1 MNEEDDEEEV
11 EESSTTDASSSVL
24 SLTTKTNH
32 HRDHHLQQQTHTA
45 RSKLHSSHH
54 PSTSTPVAAA
64 TAASSSSALA
74 SFAAALGRGT
84 FHHSTSPPTN
94 HHGNSHLSSL
104 LGNHHGSS
112 LELNNNSITT
122 NGRVK
127 NPLVPDISLYEDN
140 STPLPL
146 KFSGNHHN
154 LFKGS
159 HQSLPGLPPLTNG
172 TSTSSG
178 SSNTKSGYVNC
189 AVCGVTRFYSC
200 VQRRYG
206 QFTCVTCYRY
216 FRTFLLKPKRYA
228 CPNLGSCPL
237 NVRTRCRACW
247 IKGCISVF
255 SVDSRRQLIIQNNL
269 PVRKLSSLPKSTS
282 SSLLPPGE
290 GGNGNGVSGGDY
302 SSSHQQ
308 HHGYQNGGE
317 SSPVDDAMEDDED
330 IQASPLNGKRGEDEN
345 DEQDLGEEEREDSRD
360 QSSSHYGS
368 MLEPEV
374 SLREDDGD
382 DAGEEGD
389 IDTTNADSN
398 GGIESPP
405 QSSSPVSSHQSTTSL
420 SPPKVPPMTINKLIV
435 TGKKV
440 WSCGKCATC
449 TAEDCGKCI
458 YCLDRPKFGG
468 PFIKKQRCIKRRCLM
483 KIKNKGSG
491 GGTLLTSTLLR
502 K

>member
-1 MNEEDDEEEV
+1 M
-11 EESSTTDASSSVL
+11 
-24 SLTTKTNH
+24 
-32 HRDHHLQQQTHTA
+32 
-45 RSKLHSSHH
+45 
-54 PSTSTPVAAA
+54 
-64 TAASSSSALA
+64 
-74 SFAAALGRGT
+74 
-84 FHHSTSPPTN
+84 
-94 HHGNSHLSSL
+94 
-104 LGNHHGSS
+104 
-112 LELNNNSITT
+112 
-122 NGRVK
+122 
-127 NPLVPDISLYEDN
+127 
-140 STPLPL
+140 
-146 KFSGNHHN
+146 
-154 LFKGS
+154 
-159 HQSLPGLPPLTNG
+159 
-172 TSTSSG
+172 
-178 SSNTKSGYVNC
+178 
-189 AVCGVTRFYSC
+189 
-200 VQRRYG
+200 
-206 QFTCVTCYRY
+206 
-216 FRTFLLKPKRYA
+216 
-228 CPNLGSCPL
+228 GSCPL

-282 SSLLPPGE
+282 SSLLPPDE

-302 SSSHQQ
+302 SPSHQQ
-308 HHGYQNGGE
+308 HHGYRNGGE
-317 SSPVDDAMEDDED
+317 SSPVDDAMEDDEEED

-345 DEQDLGEEEREDSRD
+345 DEQDLGEEEREDSH
-360 QSSSHYGS
+360 QSSPHYGS

-405 QSSSPVSSHQSTTSL
+405 QSSSPVSSHQSTASV

-483 KIKNKGSG
+483 KIKNKGNG